1 MNDYQFKVVKIK
13 GEFIWHKHD
22 STDETFIVIDG
33 SMVIEFRDG
42 KVDIN
47 EGEMY
52 VVPKGVEHKPQALD
66 ECHIMIIEPKGIVNT
81 GDKMDSKMKTDNDVW
96 I

>member
-1 MNDYQFKVVKIK
+1 M
-13 GEFIWHKHD
+13 
-22 STDETFIVIDG
+22 
-33 SMVIEFRDG
+33 
-42 KVDIN
+42 DIN

-81 GDKMDSKMKTDNDVW
+81 GDKIDSKMKADNDVW